1 MTPEVRVPP
10 RADFGTLRDYLAPGV
25 VDAFD
30 AVVASGA
37 GRPQAEIW
45 PQVIAAISQGRDLM
59 LSRCWRYDSANAL
72 PVLLNEIL
80 CRQDYYFDIA
90 EPAPRIIDAGANIGL
105 ASYYFHRT
113 YHGCRLDLIEPNPV
127 LCDILQGNLD
137 RNGFAGATL
146 HRAALYDRETRLPFH
161 VSKHEDPASSLLDE
175 RAPADAEVIEVP
187 TLDIRALLAEPA
199 SLLKLDIE
207 GAEATVLAAAG
218 DLLRNVGAIFCE
230 THAVAGGNTLPEV
243 LRILTAAGFDWAV
256 TRSPLEETEPRL
268 RFARWIGRRRSY
280 SVFARRR
287 PD

>member
-1 MTPEVRVPP
+1 M
-10 RADFGTLRDYLAPGV
+10 
-25 VDAFD
+25 
-30 AVVASGA
+30 
-37 GRPQAEIW
+37 
-45 PQVIAAISQGRDLM
+45 
-59 LSRCWRYDSANAL
+59 
-72 PVLLNEIL
+72 
-80 CRQDYYFDIA
+80 
-90 EPAPRIIDAGANIGL
+90 
-105 ASYYFHRT
+105 
-113 YHGCRLDLIEPNPV
+113 
-127 LCDILQGNLD
+127 
-137 RNGFAGATL
+137 TL

-175 RAPADAEVIEVP
+175 RAPGDARTIEVP
-187 TLDIRALLAEPA
+187 TIDIRALLAKPA

-207 GAEATVLAAAG
+207 GAEAVVLAAAG

-243 LRILTAAGFDWAV
+243 LRLLTAAGFDWAV